1 MKTSWP
7 KNARL
12 SSISTK
18 LRHKSFT
25 APDSDAHCFYDR
37 VRFAFCL
44 VPTFAG
50 MTIVSQGAFF
60 LSDHDI
66 CHDRAYRLCR

>member
-25 APDSDAHCFYDR
+25 APDSDAHRLNNR
-37 VRFAFCL
+37 VRFAFCP
-44 VPTFAG
+44 VPTFVGIA
-50 MTIVSQGAFF
+50 IVSQGAFF

-66 CHDRAYRLCR
+66 CHDRAYRQGR